1 MLEAIVGIIGTG
13 LLGVGAWGVALSSR
27 VSVLEADKVSLRE
40 LLNIQLADITRRLG
54 RIENKLDH
62 KEDEE

>member
-1 MLEAIVGIIGTG
+1 
-13 LLGVGAWGVALSSR
+13 
-27 VSVLEADKVSLRE
+27 
-40 LLNIQLADITRRLG
+40 LNIQLADITRRLG